1 MERAACR
8 AVGCKSSSL
17 GKAAKI
23 FEDNVPGQQFGGV
36 TDGSRLNQT
45 TPDDPRLNRNRD
57 TRKIHKGMQALS
69 PIPTAIS
76 PIANHTRQHTLFN
89 TNTHNIHQLMSDI

>member
-1 MERAACR
+1 MQ
-8 AVGCKSSSL
+8 GC
-17 GKAAKI
+17 AKI

-57 TRKIHKGMQALS
+57 TMKIHKGMQALS